1 MSCCGG
7 NCGSCSGCSRA
18 LELTEKEMD
27 FLMDLV
33 QVAFLPVA
41 RTADS
46 PDPIYPEVEGMDR
59 AIYSLLIQCLEKK
72 GLISLDYSAPLKGC
86 RNPAYESF
94 PFRGSIGLTERGLSV
109 VEMMDLQGFSQ

>member
-7 NCGSCSGCSRA
+7 NCGSCSGCGRA

-41 RTADS
+41 RTMGC
-46 PDPIYPEVEGMDR
+46 PDPIYPEVE
-59 AIYSLLIQCLEKK
+59 E
-72 GLISLDYSAPLKGC
+72 SA
-86 RNPAYESF
+86 RE
-94 PFRGSIGLTERGLSV
+94 E
-109 VEMMDLQGFSQ
+109 

>member
-7 NCGSCSGCSRA
+7 NCSSCSGCGRA
-18 LELTEKEMD
+18 LELSEMEMD

-41 RTADS
+41 RTMDS
-46 PDPIYPEVEGMDR
+46 PDPILPDKKGMDR
-59 AIYSLLIQCLEKK
+59 PIYSLLVLCLEKK
-72 GLISLDYSAPLKGC
+72 GLVSLDYSAPLKGC
-86 RNPAYESF
+86 RNEEYESF
-94 PFRGSIGLTERGLSV
+94 PIRGSIGLTERGLNV